1 MERKVKDFTRSECR
15 KIAIGYAT
23 TADDL
28 TASYFGMLYQT
39 SPEVIYGVIRRA
51 VVESMVGEKVVRLI
65 SNKAGRN
72 SSNHGGEGGRRR
84 STEKYQRLMERRG
97 KFEFSKD
104 NKEFYAIE
112 YANSDQAID
121 MKVFSELHCM
131 SRSLLQ
137 RTLVSAV
144 VDNIVSDEV
153 VEKLYQKALQHNPSW
168 RVSRLFRDLKNQ
180 RQKNIEEKK
189 ARQKERRLQRK
200 VRGEEDEVQA
210 LLDELML
217 DPENEEKR
225 KQLDFI
231 QVTMADYG
239 IPDEMAEQL
248 ASLEVARQELMV
260 QDEEYSPEESEDN
273 SPIPNQLSF
282 LDDV

>member
-1 MERKVKDFTRSECR
+1 MERKVKDFSRSECR

-65 SNKAGRN
+65 SNKSGRN
-72 SSNHGGEGGRRR
+72 SSNHGGEGSRRK

-97 KFEFSKD
+97 NFEFSRDK
-104 NKEFYAIE
+104 KEYYAIE

-121 MKVFSELHCM
+121 MKIFSEIHCM

-137 RTLVSAV
+137 RTLVSAI

-153 VEKLYQKALQHNPSW
+153 VEKLQQKALQHNPSW
-168 RVSRLFRDLKNQ
+168 RVSRLFRDLKAQ

-189 ARQKERRLQRK
+189 NRQRERRLQRK
-200 VRGEEDEVQA
+200 VRNEEDEVQA

-217 DPENEEKR
+217 DPDNEEKR

-231 QVTMADYG
+231 QVSMVDYG

-248 ASLEVARQELMV
+248 ASLEESRREFERE
-260 QDEEYSPEESEDN
+260 DEEHRPEDSEDN
-273 SPIPNQLSF
+273 KPIPNQLSF
-282 LDDV
+282 LD

>member
-1 MERKVKDFTRSECR
+1 MERKVKDFSRSECR

-65 SNKAGRN
+65 SNKSGRN
-72 SSNHGGEGGRRR
+72 SSNHGGEGSRRK

-97 KFEFSKD
+97 NFEVSRDK
-104 NKEFYAIE
+104 KEYYSIE

-121 MKVFSELHCM
+121 MKIFSEIHCM

-137 RTLVSAV
+137 RTLASAI
-144 VDNIVSDEV
+144 VDNMVSDEV
-153 VEKLYQKALQHNPSW
+153 VYKLQQEDLQYNPSW
-168 RVSRLFRDLKNQ
+168 RVSRLFRDLKAQ

-189 ARQKERRLQRK
+189 NRQRERRLQRK
-200 VRGEEDEVQA
+200 VRNEEDEVQA

-217 DPENEEKR
+217 DPDNEEKR

-231 QVTMADYG
+231 QVSKVDYG

-248 ASLEVARQELMV
+248 ASLEESRREFERE
-260 QDEEYSPEESEDN
+260 DEEHRPEDSEDN
-273 SPIPNQLSF
+273 KPIPNQLSF
-282 LDDV
+282 LD